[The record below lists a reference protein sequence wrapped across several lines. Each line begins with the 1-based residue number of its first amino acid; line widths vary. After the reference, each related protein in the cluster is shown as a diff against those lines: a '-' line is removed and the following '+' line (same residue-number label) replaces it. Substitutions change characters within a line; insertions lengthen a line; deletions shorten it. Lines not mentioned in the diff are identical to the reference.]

1 MCCHKDFFKG
11 YIHKRLQYYFYSS
24 HIIKIQGELSSR
36 AYELLELPE
45 DEPCVILD
53 VGCGSGLSGEV
64 LSENGH
70 QWIGLDISKDMLSKS
85 SSKKVKNK
93 IIFFIYLG
101 VAKEYNDA
109 EGDLLLMDMGCGLP
123 FKPGVFDGV
132 IRFKQY

>member
-1 MCCHKDFFKG
+1 M
-11 YIHKRLQYYFYSS
+11 
-24 HIIKIQGELSSR
+24 
-36 AYELLELPE
+36 
-45 DEPCVILD
+45 
-53 VGCGSGLSGEV
+53 
-64 LSENGH
+64 SENGH

-101 VAKEYNDA
+101 VAKEDNDA

-132 IRFKQY
+132 IRFK